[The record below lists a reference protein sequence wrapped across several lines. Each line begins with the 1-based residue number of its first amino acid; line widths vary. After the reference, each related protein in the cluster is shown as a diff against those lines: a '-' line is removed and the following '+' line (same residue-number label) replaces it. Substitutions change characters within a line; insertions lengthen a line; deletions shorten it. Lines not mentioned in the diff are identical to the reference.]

1 MKRIILMLLLGVLPV
16 AVNADSLESWGR
28 DDYNQ
33 VTDTPA
39 DTDFIAVAGGWYHSL
54 ALKADG
60 SIESWG
66 DDGFDQVTDS
76 PAGTDFAAVAG
87 GYYHSLA
94 LKADGSIES
103 WGYDAYDQVTDTPI
117 GINFVGIAAGGHHS
131 LALKAI
137 PAVVVIQG
145 IAGSTLHP
153 HHDGSGSLNDLVR
166 VKVFGSMTS
175 VGDPVDLDT
184 ADIDL
189 ATVRFGPGLAA
200 QASGKAVFN
209 GDYDSDGIQDKK
221 FRFRMGDVAFDK
233 VTCTDSSGTLTG
245 NLTTG
250 EAFEGS
256 DSFTSN
262 CVAGC
267 H

>member
-1 MKRIILMLLLGVLPV
+1 M
-16 AVNADSLESWGR
+16 SWGW
-28 DDYNQ
+28 DFSDQ

-39 DTDFIAVAGGWYHSL
+39 GTDFIAIAGGWWHSL
-54 ALKADG
+54 ALKVDW
-60 SIESWG
+60 SS
-66 DDGFDQVTDS
+66 
-76 PAGTDFAAVAG
+76 
-87 GYYHSLA
+87 
-94 LKADGSIES
+94 
-103 WGYDAYDQVTDTPI
+103 
-117 GINFVGIAAGGHHS
+117 
-131 LALKAI
+131 I
-137 PAVVVIQG
+137 PAVVD
-145 IAGSTLHP
+145 IAQNTLHP
-153 HHDGSGSLNDLVR
+153 HHDGSGLLNDLVR

-184 ADIDL
+184 ADIDP

-200 QASGKAVFN
+200 QASGLTVLN

-245 NLTTG
+245 KLTTG

>member
-16 AVNADSLESWGR
+16 AVNAGSLESWG
-28 DDYNQ
+28 DDYY
-33 VTDTPA
+33 D
-39 DTDFIAVAGGWYHSL
+39 L
-54 ALKADG
+54 
-60 SIESWG
+60 
-66 DDGFDQVTDS
+66 VTDS
-76 PAGTDFAAVAG
+76 PAGTDFIAV
-87 GYYHSLA
+87 
-94 LKADGSIES
+94 
-103 WGYDAYDQVTDTPI
+103 
-117 GINFVGIAAGGHHS
+117 AAGGWHS

-137 PAVVVIQG
+137 PAVVDITQN
-145 IAGSTLHP
+145 TLHP

-245 NLTTG
+245 KLTTG

>member
-1 MKRIILMLLLGVLPV
+1 
-16 AVNADSLESWGR
+16 
-28 DDYNQ
+28 
-33 VTDTPA
+33 
-39 DTDFIAVAGGWYHSL
+39 
-54 ALKADG
+54 
-60 SIESWG
+60 
-66 DDGFDQVTDS
+66 
-76 PAGTDFAAVAG
+76 
-87 GYYHSLA
+87 
-94 LKADGSIES
+94 
-103 WGYDAYDQVTDTPI
+103 
-117 GINFVGIAAGGHHS
+117 
-131 LALKAI
+131 
-137 PAVVVIQG
+137 
-145 IAGSTLHP
+145 
-153 HHDGSGSLNDLVR
+153 LVR
-166 VKVFGSMTS
+166 VKVFGASTI

-200 QASGKAVFN
+200 QASGLTVLN